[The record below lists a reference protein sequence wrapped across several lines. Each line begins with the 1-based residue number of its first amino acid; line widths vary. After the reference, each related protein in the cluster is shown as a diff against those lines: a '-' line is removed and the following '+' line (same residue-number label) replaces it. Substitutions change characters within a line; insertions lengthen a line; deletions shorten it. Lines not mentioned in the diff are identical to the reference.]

1 MNEERYI
8 LARLIR
14 ELIKIEEETKREKSY
29 RDSFHSEDI
38 ALIIAKIRAD
48 AVLGE
53 EYDAAELPFQDEE
66 EVD

>member
-1 MNEERYI
+1 MNEEKYI

-14 ELIKIEEETKREKSY
+14 ELIRIEQQTKREKDY

-38 ALIIAKIRAD
+38 CLIIEQIRAD

-53 EYDAAELPFQDEE
+53 EEING
-66 EVD
+66 

>member
-14 ELIKIEEETKREKSY
+14 ELIRIEEETKREKSY

-53 EYDAAELPFQDEE
+53 ETDEGLPFVDE